1 MTHHV
6 VSLKAYYLV
15 FGALLL
21 LTITTVAVASWDL
34 GELLDLGAW
43 VNTVVAVLI
52 AVLKATLVALYF
64 MHVRYSSHLT
74 KVFVVAGFFWLA
86 ILIGLIMSDFLTRE
100 RPSRPTSL
108 GASATATLSR

>member
-21 LTITTVAVASWDL
+21 LTITTVAAASWDL
-34 GELLDLGAW
+34 GALLDLGAW
-43 VNTVVAVLI
+43 VNTAVAVSI
-52 AVLKATLVALYF
+52 AVCKATLVVLYF
-64 MHVRYSSHLT
+64 MHVRYSSQLT

-86 ILIGLIMSDFLTRE
+86 I
-100 RPSRPTSL
+100 PTGEEYKL
-108 GASATATLSR
+108 V